1 MTYFE
6 IKETYKELFKAYPD
20 AGDVFEKPVT
30 MTKREYIKN
39 GNKWQ
44 EVSAETK
51 EADHIIYYN
60 VVDPRVVR
68 FFKGLG
74 GFEKV
79 TKAYTKRGFIP
90 VKVESISPERTRKT
104 VREFTF

>member
-1 MTYFE
+1 MDYL
-6 IKETYKELFKAYPD
+6 ETKANYKELFKAYPD
-20 AGDVFEKPVT
+20 VCDVYEKPVT

-51 EADHIIYYN
+51 ETDCITYYN
-60 VVDPRVVR
+60 VVDPRAVR

-74 GFEKV
+74 GIEKV

-90 VKVESISPERTRKT
+90 VKVESTSPERTRKT

>member
-30 MTKREYIKN
+30 MTEINYTKN
-39 GNKWQ
+39 GNKW
-44 EVSAETK
+44 EEENRKTK
-51 EADHIIYYN
+51 EVDHIVYYN
-60 VVDPRVVR
+60 VVDPRAVR

-74 GFEKV
+74 GVEKV
-79 TKAYTKRGFIP
+79 TKAYTKRGYIP
-90 VKVESISPERTRKT
+90 VKVESTSPERTRKT